1 MLVLIN
7 GSMIAV
13 NGAKQH
19 IPAIVEAWYPGEE
32 GGNAIAD
39 VLFGRYNPAERLPVT
54 FYKQTADLPPLR
66 ITGCKAG
73 HTAIFTVNRCSRSAM
88 DCSYTTFAY
97 HNLGWTRLL

>member
-39 VLFGRYNPAERLPVT
+39 VLFGRYNPAGRLPVT
-54 FYKQTADLPPLR
+54 FYKQTVRPA
-66 ITGCKAG
+66 A
-73 HTAIFTVNRCSRSAM
+73 V
-88 DCSYTTFAY
+88 
-97 HNLGWTRLL
+97 